1 MQVEFDINDLSLGDA
16 EDLEEYTG
24 LSVMELD
31 GALRAGKVST
41 RVVTGIIWIMKRRED
56 PSFTLAQARAIKF
69 AELEVE
75 VPKAPA
81 ADGAAAPASP
91 GSGRSATT
99 TQA

>member
-1 MQVEFDINDLSLGDA
+1 
-16 EDLEEYTG
+16 
-24 LSVMELD
+24 MELD

-81 ADGAAAPASP
+81 ADGAAA
-91 GSGRSATT
+91 SAFRRMMNNPSTKPPKGTT
-99 TQA
+99 R